1 MGGTTSVPRRR
12 LALLPA
18 AVLVALLGL
27 PVAAQSPVA
36 TRITEY
42 VLEYPGHTASGAE
55 GHHGST
61 HELTFD
67 PANPDHLWVTGQNDD
82 ALARVS
88 LDGAISY
95 HAVPTGSGPHGIVH
109 DASGQLWATF
119 EFGNAIARIAEDGTV
134 AETIDVTIQCDG
146 CPTPLGQHPHG
157 LGVDPDGATL
167 WFTGKSTNTIGRVD
181 PDGSLTTWPIPT
193 VGSVPIYIK
202 AGPDG
207 AMWFTE
213 LVGNAIGR
221 ITHDG
226 EITEFRIPTP
236 NSRPIEVAV
245 GPDGAIW
252 FSEEAGNKVGRITM
266 DGVLTE
272 YPIPKASEHVILA
285 GLAWD
290 DDGHL
295 WVQQY
300 VDESVPGATG
310 IDHVVRI
317 DRSIV
322 DAAAGDLS
330 GVPIEFLAVPTDATT
345 MHRII
350 LGPEGDMWFTELA
363 PDRLGR
369 IERP

>member
-1 MGGTTSVPRRR
+1 MVAARALSVGVLVP
-12 LALLPA
+12 AHTLPA
-18 AVLVALLGL
+18 L
-27 PVAAQSPVA
+27 AQSPA
-36 TRITEY
+36 APRITEY
-42 VLEYPGHTASGAE
+42 VLEYPGRTASGPP

-67 PANPDHLWVTGQNDD
+67 PAKPDHLWVTGQADD
-82 ALARVS
+82 MLGRVS
-88 LDGAISY
+88 LDGDVSY
-95 HAVPTGSGPHGIVH
+95 HPMPDGSGPHGIVY
-109 DASGQLWATF
+109 DANGALWVTF
-119 EFGNAIARIAEDGTV
+119 EFGNAIARVAQDGTV
-134 AETIDVTIQCDG
+134 VETHDVAIRCDG
-146 CPTPLGQHPHG
+146 CPAPLGQHPHG
-157 LGVDPDGATL
+157 LGVDPDGVTL
-167 WFTGKSTNTIGRVD
+167 WFTGKSSNTIGRLA
-181 PDGSLTTWPIPT
+181 PDGTVTTWAIPT

-202 AGPDG
+202 AGPDR
-207 AMWFTE
+207 AMWFAE

-226 EITEFRIPTP
+226 EITEYAIPTP
-236 NSRPIEVAV
+236 GARPIEISV
-245 GPDGAIW
+245 GPDGAVW

-272 YPIPKASEHVILA
+272 YPVPRMSEHVILA

-300 VDESVPGATG
+300 VDPKVPGATG

-317 DRSIV
+317 DRAII
-322 DAAAGDLS
+322 DAAAGDLT
-330 GVPIEFLAVPTDATT
+330 GVPIEYFAVPTDATT

-350 LGPEGDMWFTELA
+350 KGPEGDMWFTELA

-369 IERP
+369 IELP